1 MPPTINDNSPSRAGT
16 TNSPYACTVNST
28 ETTSTE
34 RIFWLKANYG
44 RSNAQGESIDVGA
57 HSTVIFCRLSM
68 TILPCY
74 VDISLQILS
83 PTLLDFAQ
91 RIPLKSDIGKGGKF
105 GIFQIDILSDKT
117 YLPLG

>member
-1 MPPTINDNSPSRAGT
+1 MPPTINNNSTTRAVC
-16 TNSPYACTVNST
+16 ACTVNST

-34 RIFWLKANYG
+34 RIFWLKTNYG

-74 VDISLQILS
+74 VGRILALKYFHQILKA
-83 PTLLDFAQ
+83 LLDFAQ
-91 RIPLKSDIGKGGKF
+91 GIPLKSDIGKSGKF
-105 GIFQIDILSDKT
+105 GIFQINIVSGKT

>member
-16 TNSPYACTVNST
+16 TNSLYACTVNST

-74 VDISLQILS
+74 VG
-83 PTLLDFAQ
+83 
-91 RIPLKSDIGKGGKF
+91 IPLKSDIGKGGKF
-105 GIFQIDILSDKT
+105 GIFQIDIVSDKT